1 MPILDAEDYEELMD
15 HEERSRQKCEDTPTL
30 KAREG
35 QTIIYV
41 TAFVYRDSLQNAAD
55 EAGLSDDAWEQFK
68 YAEEYGIELLVD
80 EKTGRTLNA
89 RLDSY

>member
-1 MPILDAEDYEELMD
+1 MPMLDAEDYEELMN
-15 HEERSRQKCEDTPTL
+15 HEERSRQTCDDVPVL
-30 KAREG
+30 KAKEG

-41 TAFVYRDSLQNAAD
+41 TAFVYRDALQNAAD
-55 EAGLSDDAWEQFK
+55 NAGLSDDAWDTFK

-80 EKTGRTLNA
+80 EKTGRTINA